1 MEYIIRSATP
11 DDHDLI
17 YILKSQSVRPYVEK
31 IWGWDESYQQN
42 DFDRDF
48 SQMDQF
54 EVIEINDEFIGFVQY
69 YLEHSCY
76 HVVEIH
82 LLPEYRGNGIG
93 SNILKALQEICVAQG
108 KKIQLGCFKENVR
121 AKKLYHKLGFV
132 EMEETDTHYILEYGR
147 GAAM

>member
-1 MEYIIRSATP
+1 MDYIIRSATP

-17 YILKSQSVRPYVEK
+17 YLLKSQSVRPYVEK

-48 SQMDQF
+48 SQIGQF
-54 EVIEINDEFIGFVQY
+54 KVIEANGEFIGYVQY
-69 YLEHSCY
+69 YLEHSHY
-76 HVVEIH
+76 HVVEMH
-82 LLPEYRGNGIG
+82 LLPEYRGKGIASG
-93 SNILKALQEICVAQG
+93 ILKAIQEICVAQG

-121 AKKLYHKLGFV
+121 AKNLYQKLGFI
-132 EMEETDTHYILEYGR
+132 EIGETDTHYILEYGR